1 MSNPN
6 KIILGLIG
14 AAAVGVVVGMLLAP
28 EKGGDI
34 RQNIADKASDIA
46 SRIGEF
52 ITTGKDKLGEAGE
65 NIVNKA
71 RNFSGDVTQR
81 TNAAKNSM
89 T

>member
-71 RNFSGDVTQR
+71 KNFSGDVTQR
-81 TNAAKNSM
+81 ANTAKNSM

>member
-6 KIILGLIG
+6 KVILGLIG
-14 AAAVGVVVGMLLAP
+14 AAAVGVAVGMLLAP
-28 EKGGDI
+28 EKGGDV
-34 RQNIADKASDIA
+34 RQKIADKVSDIA

-71 RNFSGDVTQR
+71 KNFSGGVNQSTDTVR
-81 TNAAKNSM
+81 NGMS
-89 T
+89 

>member
-6 KIILGLIG
+6 KVILGLIG
-14 AAAVGVVVGMLLAP
+14 AAAVGIAVGMLLAP
-28 EKGGDI
+28 EKGGEV
-34 RQNIADKASDIA
+34 RQKIADKASDIA

-71 RNFSGDVTQR
+71 RNFSGGVNQSTDTVR
-81 TNAAKNSM
+81 NGMS
-89 T
+89 

>member
-81 TNAAKNSM
+81 ANAAKNSM

>member
-52 ITTGKDKLGEAGE
+52 ITTGKEKLGEAGD

-71 RNFSGDVTQR
+71 RNFSGDVNQR
-81 TNAAKNSM
+81 ADAAKNSM